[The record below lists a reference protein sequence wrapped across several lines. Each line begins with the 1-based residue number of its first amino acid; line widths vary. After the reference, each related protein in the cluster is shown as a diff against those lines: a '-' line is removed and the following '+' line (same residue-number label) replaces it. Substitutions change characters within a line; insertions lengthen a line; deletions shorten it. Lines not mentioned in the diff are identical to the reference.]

1 MDPLAR
7 INAPT
12 YQSLLEQGFRR
23 SGSHIYRP
31 ACRHCRACI
40 SLRIPVYAFAADRSQ
55 RRNFRTNAAEVRVQD
70 RHPTFDPEH
79 FDLYRRYLLARHPD
93 GAMAEG
99 TADNY
104 RDFLIDPWGGETR
117 LLEFRLDGHLMAVA
131 VTDVTPGGL
140 SAVYTFFDPA
150 LSARSPGTFAILC
163 QIEAARAAGPALSV
177 PRLLDRGLPQDELQ
191 DPLPPRGGMERAV
204 LGHPRPGSVHPRLE
218 QPQKLGIVFA
228 RQQGPVTPPL
238 QDAPGV
244 QHQDLVHGLD
254 PHNSIAV
261 RRGIHSHVG
270 RENEGTIRLVRHR

>member
-1 MDPLAR
+1 MNRNSGTGQGHPIALYLTGEHECSYLPDRSARTMFVDPLAR
-7 INAPT
+7 INSPT

-70 RHPTFDPEH
+70 RPPTFDPEH

-104 RDFLIDPWGGETR
+104 RDFLIDPWGGDTR
-117 LLEFRLDGHLMAVA
+117 LLEFRLGDRLMAVA

-163 QIEAARAAGPALSV
+163 QIQVA
-177 PRLLDRGLPQDELQ
+177 RGLGLPYLYLGYWIEDCRKMNYKTRFR
-191 DPLPPRGGMERAV
+191 PLEAWNGCYWDSGGPGQPV
-204 LGHPRPGSVHPRLE
+204 SHSTSPKGLG
-218 QPQKLGIVFA
+218 
-228 RQQGPVTPPL
+228 
-238 QDAPGV
+238 
-244 QHQDLVHGLD
+244 
-254 PHNSIAV
+254 
-261 RRGIHSHVG
+261 
-270 RENEGTIRLVRHR
+270 

>member
-1 MDPLAR
+1 MNRNSGTGQDRPIALYLTGEHECSYLPDRSARTLFVDPLAR

-31 ACRHCRACI
+31 ACRHCRACV
-40 SLRIPVYAFAADRSQ
+40 SLRIPVCAFAADRSQ
-55 RRNFRTNAAEVRVQD
+55 RRNFRTNAATVRVQD
-70 RHPTFDPEH
+70 RRPTFDPEH

-117 LLEFRLDGHLMAVA
+117 LLEFRLGERLIAVA
-131 VTDVTPGGL
+131 ATDVTPGGL

-163 QIEAARAAGPALSV
+163 QIEAARGL
-177 PRLLDRGLPQDELQ
+177 GLPYLYLGYWIEDCRKMNYKTRFRPVEAWNGRCWDRC
-191 DPLPPRGGMERAV
+191 DPGQSIPDSSSPGI
-204 LGHPRPGSVHPRLE
+204 LG
-218 QPQKLGIVFA
+218 
-228 RQQGPVTPPL
+228 
-238 QDAPGV
+238 
-244 QHQDLVHGLD
+244 
-254 PHNSIAV
+254 
-261 RRGIHSHVG
+261 
-270 RENEGTIRLVRHR
+270 

>member
-1 MDPLAR
+1 MNRNSSTGQGRPIALYLTGEHECSYLPDRSARTLFVDPLAR

-31 ACRHCRACI
+31 ACRDCRACI
-40 SLRIPVYAFAADRSQ
+40 SLRIPIYAFAADRSQ
-55 RRNFRTNAAEVRVQD
+55 RRNVRTNAATVRVRD

-117 LLEFRLDGHLMAVA
+117 LLEFRLGERLMAVA

-163 QIEAARAAGPALSV
+163 QIEAARGL
-177 PRLLDRGLPQDELQ
+177 GLPYLYLGYWIEDCRKMNYKTRFRPVEAWNGRCWDSC
-191 DPLPPRGGMERAV
+191 DPGQSIPDSTSPKS
-204 LGHPRPGSVHPRLE
+204 LG
-218 QPQKLGIVFA
+218 
-228 RQQGPVTPPL
+228 
-238 QDAPGV
+238 
-244 QHQDLVHGLD
+244 
-254 PHNSIAV
+254 
-261 RRGIHSHVG
+261 
-270 RENEGTIRLVRHR
+270 